1 MASDDTLPT
10 LKVLLIGPSGAG
22 KSALLTRYCDDEFDP
37 ETSAATIGIDF
48 KIKVLNVRGK
58 PYRLTLFDTAGQ
70 ERFRTLSTS
79 FYRGAHGVL
88 LVYDISTR
96 ASFLSMER
104 WFNEAEA
111 NTVEGVALYL
121 VGAKLDKA
129 DGPDGGREVTTEEGQ
144 ALAEAHGAKFCEASA
159 KTRENV
165 RLPFVD
171 IVDRIVQTPGLIE
184 NARLGRA
191 AGAVALGN
199 NAGGGYGAYFPGGCS
214 C

>member
-104 WFNEAEA
+104 WFTEAEA

-121 VGAKLDKA
+121 VE
-129 DGPDGGREVTTEEGQ
+129 GGREVTTEEGQ

-171 IVDRIVQTPGLIE
+171 IVDRIVQTPGLIQ

-191 AGAVALGN
+191 AGAVALG
-199 NAGGGYGAYFPGGCS
+199 GSGSDGYGAYLPGGCS

>member
-96 ASFLSMER
+96 ASFLSMEK

-121 VGAKLDKA
+121 ANA
-129 DGPDGGREVTTEEGQ
+129 REVTTEEGQ

-165 RLPFVD
+165 RLAFVD
-171 IVDRIVQTPGLIE
+171 IVDRIVQTPGLIQ

-199 NAGGGYGAYFPGGCS
+199 GGSSGSGGGDGYGAYLSGGCS

>member
-48 KIKVLNVRGK
+48 K
-58 PYRLTLFDTAGQ
+58 

-121 VGAKLDKA
+121 A
-129 DGPDGGREVTTEEGQ
+129 DAREVTTEEGQ

-165 RLPFVD
+165 RLAFVD
-171 IVDRIVQTPGLIE
+171 IVDRIVQTPGLIQ

-199 NAGGGYGAYFPGGCS
+199 GGSSGSGGGDGYGAYLPGGCS

>member
-1 MASDDTLPT
+1 MASDETLPT

-37 ETSAATIGIDF
+37 ESSTATIGIDF
-48 KIKVLNVRGK
+48 KIKKLAVRGK

-79 FYRGAHGVL
+79 FYRGAHGVI
-88 LVYDISTR
+88 LVYDISSR
-96 ASFLSMER
+96 ASFLSMEK
-104 WFNEAEA
+104 WFDEATS

-129 DGPDGGREVTTEEGQ
+129 ETGGRAVSTDEGKT
-144 ALAEAHGAKFCEASA
+144 LADAHGAHFCEASA
-159 KTRENV
+159 KTRQNV
-165 RLPFVD
+165 RRPFVEL
-171 IVDRIVQTPGLIE
+171 VDHVVQMPGL
-184 NARLGRA
+184 L
-191 AGAVALGN
+191 AGATGGSSRSPGIVTVNGG
-199 NAGGGYGAYFPGGCS
+199 AGGDACS

>member
-48 KIKVLNVRGK
+48 K
-58 PYRLTLFDTAGQ
+58 

-171 IVDRIVQTPGLIE
+171 IVDKIVQTPGLIQ

-191 AGAVALGN
+191 AGAVALGTN
-199 NAGGGYGAYFPGGCS
+199 NGSGGYGAYLPGGCS